1 MLKKLINRILE
12 FAFIFVI
19 SSFLINMGI
28 SLLTEVWPVLIVI
41 GIIIVIAIIIYR
53 IVKHKDDSGQW

>member
-12 FAFIFVI
+12 FAFIFVV
-19 SSFLINMGI
+19 SAFLINMGA

-41 GIIIVIAIIIYR
+41 GIVIVIAIIIYR
-53 IVKHKDDSGQW
+53 IVKHKDDRGQW

>member
-1 MLKKLINRILE
+1 MLKKLINRMIE
-12 FAFIFVI
+12 FAFIFVV
-19 SSFLINMGI
+19 SAFLINMGA

-41 GIIIVIAIIIYR
+41 GIIVVIVIIIYR

>member
-12 FAFIFVI
+12 FAFIFVV
-19 SSFLINMGI
+19 SSFLINMGA

-41 GIIIVIAIIIYR
+41 GIIIVIAIIVYR

>member
-12 FAFIFVI
+12 FAFIFVV
-19 SSFLINMGI
+19 SAFLINMGA

-41 GIIIVIAIIIYR
+41 GIIIVIAIIVYR
-53 IVKHKDDSGQW
+53 IVKYKDDSGQW

>member
-12 FAFIFVI
+12 FAFIFVV
-19 SSFLINMGI
+19 SAFLINMGA

-41 GIIIVIAIIIYR
+41 GIIVVIVIIIYR

>member
-12 FAFIFVI
+12 FAFIFVV
-19 SSFLINMGI
+19 SAFLINMGA
-28 SLLTEVWPVLIVI
+28 SLLTEVWPVLIVT
-41 GIIIVIAIIIYR
+41 GIIVVIVIIIYR